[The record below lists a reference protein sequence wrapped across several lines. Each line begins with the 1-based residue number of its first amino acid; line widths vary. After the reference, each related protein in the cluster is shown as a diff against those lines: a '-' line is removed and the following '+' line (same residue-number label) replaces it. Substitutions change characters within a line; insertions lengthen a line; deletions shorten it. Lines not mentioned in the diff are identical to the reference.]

1 MEISY
6 YVDHPVYRYRDI
18 EKLGRICKT
27 EGSWTKT
34 WPLEQLCT
42 MCAPLVRLSSP
53 ILFPSNDPTLSRSL
67 FISSLACHFS
77 LFDPLPR
84 ASRSRLIRYTYG
96 EKLEWNP
103 RSLVLY
109 FCSFLVTKIRGVL
122 ERNRIAALY
131 LISSFSSS
139 SSLFFFLF
147 SPTHFRQTSFF
158 FDHFFLAFGYHS
170 IG

>member
-1 MEISY
+1 
-6 YVDHPVYRYRDI
+6 
-18 EKLGRICKT
+18 
-27 EGSWTKT
+27 
-34 WPLEQLCT
+34 

-158 FDHFFLAFGYHS
+158 FDHFFLAFG
-170 IG
+170 

>member
-109 FCSFLVTKIRGVL
+109 FCSFLVVTKIRGVL

-147 SPTHFRQTSFF
+147 SPTHFRQTCFF
-158 FDHFFLAFGYHS
+158 FDHFFLAFG
-170 IG
+170 